1 MDERKRLKRTGF
13 FLNIIVTALCAVA
26 VASYFMFPLLDF
38 TLSYTV
44 TEEFSDFLIEK
55 MGTKDAEEG
64 SQEDVMNTFITEL
77 GKENMVPTVPLKLQ
91 TSFFVN
97 QILKPDETEARAVI
111 DKLIDDAV
119 ESASEDLDGVTKTV
133 TK

>member
-26 VASYFMFPLLDF
+26 VASYFTFPLLDF

-77 GKENMVPTVPLKLQ
+77 GKEKMVLTVPLKLQ

-97 QILKPDETEARAVI
+97 QILNVY
-111 DKLIDDAV
+111 
-119 ESASEDLDGVTKTV
+119 KTFCSKRKSKV
-133 TK
+133 CRLADNFLFDSRVKDSRVNRN